1 MTDPNQKPDPE
12 ATASSETPERR
23 TTRMPR
29 SPRRGRI
36 MVPWWGLTLAGG
48 AAGYMMA
55 GGPGA
60 ILGGVLGFFAWK
72 LR

>member
-1 MTDPNQKPDPE
+1 MTDSPDARDSRE
-12 ATASSETPERR
+12 SSPGTPERR
-23 TTRMPR
+23 TTRSPR

-36 MVPWWGLTLAGG
+36 MVPWWGLTLAG
-48 AAGYMMA
+48 AGVGYLMA

-60 ILGGVLGFFAWK
+60 IMGGVLGFFAWK